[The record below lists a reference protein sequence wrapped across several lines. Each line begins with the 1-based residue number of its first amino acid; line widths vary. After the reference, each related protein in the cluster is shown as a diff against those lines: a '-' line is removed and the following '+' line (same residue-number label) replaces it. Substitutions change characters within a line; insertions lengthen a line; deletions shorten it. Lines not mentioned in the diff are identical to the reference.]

1 MLKQWMNKVLRKGL
15 LVVVGLAVAA
25 SVIVAAAPLSL
36 AGKGA
41 AESLDLQG
49 VKWVLV
55 SIDDEQ
61 APAGVEITAL
71 FDGEKVA
78 GLAGCNNYF
87 AGYEGDDAA
96 LTISAMG
103 MTMMMC
109 SEPEM
114 QSEMAFSSALASAK
128 SYSISGETLE
138 IAYEGGRLVFAA
150 N

>member
-41 AESLDLQG
+41 TESLDLQG

-55 SIDDEQ
+55 SINDEQ

-71 FDGEKVA
+71 FEREQVA

-87 AGYEGDDAA
+87 AGYESGDAA
-96 LTISAMG
+96 LTISALG
-103 MTMMMC
+103 MTMMAC
-109 SEPEM
+109 SEPAM